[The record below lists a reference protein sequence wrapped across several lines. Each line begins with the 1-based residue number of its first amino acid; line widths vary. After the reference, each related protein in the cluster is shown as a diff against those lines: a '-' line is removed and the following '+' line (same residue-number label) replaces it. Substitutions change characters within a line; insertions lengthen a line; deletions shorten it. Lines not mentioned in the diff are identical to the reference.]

1 MAEQDDT
8 NQLSVTPPK
17 KPDFETKTEDLAGKL
32 GTAETEVTP
41 VTQGVQQNELLG
53 TQGQLLSDTDVPT
66 VTPKT
71 IDTTQVGQTAKPV
84 ASEDL
89 GQVTTPVASAV
100 DYVEGQDFAGATSD
114 FSASDLIDLDD
125 ISSATLSAGAMAD
138 PAQEQLDEK
147 ATVKYQ
153 LESLLGGIE
162 DGEPL
167 PAWASPATRK
177 VAAIMQQRGLGSSSM
192 AAAALTQAVMESG
205 ISIAARD
212 AGAYANIQLKNLDN
226 RQQAALQNALQVA
239 TMDRQNADART
250 KGAISNAQALLS
262 IDIKE
267 LDAQQ
272 QSNAIKYNAMAQAAF
287 TEAAAEN
294 ARQQFNAKNELQVEE
309 YFAELAV
316 QVDTANINR
325 DVAIKQYN
333 INQENSFAEFN
344 ANMRDQREKFNAN
357 MRNVIDQSN
366 VKWRREVNTA
376 NTAVQNETNRINAQ
390 LMYNMSATAMNDLW
404 QKYRDN
410 ATFNF
415 TASESE
421 LQRKHEQVIQALEA
435 AANADAYSAAN
446 KTTLASNIIKVI
458 GAW

>member
-1 MAEQDDT
+1 MAIDIQ
-8 NQLSVTPPK
+8 
-17 KPDFETKTEDLAGKL
+17 TKTEDLAGKL
-32 GTAETEVTP
+32 GTAETQVTP
-41 VTQGVQQNELLG
+41 ITQGVQENELLG
-53 TQGQLLSDTDVPT
+53 TQGQLLSETTPT
-66 VTPKT
+66 VTPET
-71 IDTTQVGQTAKPV
+71 IDTTKVGVTAKPV
-84 ASEDL
+84 APDNL
-89 GQVTTPVASAV
+89 GQITSPVASAV
-100 DYVEGQDFAGATSD
+100 DTMEAQNFTGAVSD

-125 ISSATLSAGAMAD
+125 ISNATLSTGAIAT
-138 PAQEQLDEK
+138 PATEELDEK
-147 ATVKYQ
+147 ATVSYQ
-153 LESLLGGIE
+153 LSSLLSGIE

-167 PAWASPATRK
+167 PAWASPAARK
-177 VAAIMQQRGLGSSSM
+177 VSAIMQQRGLGASSM
-192 AAAALTQAVMESG
+192 AAAALTQSVMESG

-212 AGAYANIQLKNLDN
+212 AGSYANIQIKNLDN

-262 IDIKE
+262 IDVKE

-272 QSNAIKYNAMAQAAF
+272 QSNAIKYNAISQAAL

-309 YFAELAV
+309 YFAELGV

-325 DVAIKQYN
+325 TVAIEQYN
-333 INQENSFAEFN
+333 VNQKNSFAEFN
-344 ANMRDQREKFNAN
+344 ANMSDQREKFNAN
-357 MRNVIDQSN
+357 MRNIIDQSN
-366 VKWRREVNTA
+366 TKWRREVNTA
-376 NTAVQNETNRINAQ
+376 NTATQNETNRINAQ
-390 LMYNMSATAMNDLW
+390 LMYNVSATAMNDLW

-415 TASESE
+415 TASESD

-435 AANADAYSAAN
+435 AANADAYSTAQ

>member
-1 MAEQDDT
+1 MAID
-8 NQLSVTPPK
+8 L
-17 KPDFETKTEDLAGKL
+17 ETKTEDLAGKV
-32 GTAETEVTP
+32 GTAETQVTP
-41 VTQGVQQNELLG
+41 ITQGVQENELLG
-53 TQGQLLSDTDVPT
+53 TQGQTLSETDVPS

-71 IDTTQVGQTAKPV
+71 LDPTTVPKITKPTAT
-84 ASEDL
+84 ANL
-89 GQVTTPVASAV
+89 GQITDPVASATTTL
-100 DYVEGQDFAGATSD
+100 EGQTYTGATSD
-114 FSASDLIDLDD
+114 FSSSDLIDLDD
-125 ISSATLSAGAMAD
+125 ISDAALSAGATAS
-138 PAQEQLDEK
+138 PAQEALDEK

-167 PAWASPATRK
+167 PAWASPAARK
-177 VAAIMQQRGLGSSSM
+177 VTAIMQSRGLGASSM

-212 AGAYANIQLKNLDN
+212 AGAYGNIQLKNLDN
-226 RQQAALQNALQVA
+226 RQQAALQNALQIA

-272 QSNAIKYNAMAQAAF
+272 QSNAIKYNALAQAAL
-287 TEAAAEN
+287 TESAAEN
-294 ARQQFNAKNELQVEE
+294 AKQQFNAKNELQVEE
-309 YFAELAV
+309 YFAELGV

-325 DVAIKQYN
+325 DVAIKQNN
-333 INQENSFAEFN
+333 INQENSFAEYN
-344 ANMRDQREKFNAN
+344 ASMKDQREKFNAN
-357 MRNVIDQSN
+357 MRNIIDQSN

-376 NTAVQNETNRINAQ
+376 NTAVANETNRINTQ
-390 LMYNMSATAMNDLW
+390 LMYNVSSTAMNDLW

-421 LQRKHEQVIQALEA
+421 LQRRHEQVIQALDA
-435 AANADAYSAAN
+435 AANSDAYSAAN
-446 KTTLASNIIKVI
+446 KATLASNIIKVI

>member
-1 MAEQDDT
+1 MAVD
-8 NQLSVTPPK
+8 L
-17 KPDFETKTEDLAGKL
+17 ETKTEDLAGKL
-32 GTAETEVTP
+32 GTAETTVTP
-41 VTQGVQQNELLG
+41 VTQGVQENELLG
-53 TQGQLLSDTDVPT
+53 TQGQTLSETNIPT
-66 VTPKT
+66 VDPKT
-71 IDTTQVGQTAKPV
+71 LDPTTIGTTAKPT
-84 ASEDL
+84 ASTDL
-89 GQVTTPVASAV
+89 GQITTPVAESTTAIQ
-100 DYVEGQDFAGATSD
+100 GQTFTGATSD

-125 ISSATLSAGAMAD
+125 ISNATLSSGATAS
-138 PAQEQLDEK
+138 PAQEALDEK

-167 PAWASPATRK
+167 PAWASPAARK
-177 VAAIMQQRGLGSSSM
+177 VTAIMQQRGLGASSM

-212 AGAYANIQLKNLDN
+212 AGAYGNIQLKNLDN
-226 RQQAALQNALQVA
+226 RQQAALQNALQIA
-239 TMDRQNADART
+239 TLDRQNADART

-272 QSNAIKYNAMAQAAF
+272 QSNAIKYNALAQSAL

-309 YFAELAV
+309 YFAELGV

-325 DVAIKQYN
+325 DVAIKQNN

-344 ANMRDQREKFNAN
+344 ASMKDQREKFNAN
-357 MRNVIDQSN
+357 MRNIIDQSN
-366 VKWRREVNTA
+366 TKWRREINTA

-390 LMYNMSATAMNDLW
+390 LMYNMSSTAMNDLW